1 VSRGFLSSLLGVGCT
16 LLAWFGPWEWPAW
29 PAFAVIHLLF
39 GTHSTFA
46 DLPYGARAAAVTGL
60 IVVNVAVWGGV
71 SRLLLA
77 SWRAARS
84 RRHVAP
90 SGRVR

>member
-1 VSRGFLSSLLGVGCT
+1 VSRGFLSSLLGIGCT

-46 DLPYGARAAAVTGL
+46 DLPYGARAVAVTGL
-60 IVVNVAVWGGV
+60 IVVNVAVWGAV
-71 SRLLLA
+71 TWLLLA
-77 SWRAARS
+77 VARAALSHRTAS
-84 RRHVAP
+84 PGSLVP
-90 SGRVR
+90 